1 MQLDVIVPV
10 GPGHEELMHHA
21 MESVRVAT
29 AMRHPFEAV
38 RLRVVDDR
46 QGLAGRSAARNQAVR
61 ESTADWLF
69 FLDADDAMHPEAL
82 VNVEPYLATHDAIW
96 GMVLEW
102 DGHLAQWR
110 YQVPRIETLEV
121 LVAYDPFL
129 TLGPMGHFVRR
140 EVATANPFDEDMDC
154 GEDWDYYLRLWR
166 GYRCIKQEGPLILN
180 YRGQHSTG
188 PRSATGKQ
196 WGEVVR
202 PMIEAERQRLKAPA
216 VAA

>member
-1 MQLDVIVPV
+1 MQLDVIIPV
-10 GPGHEELMHHA
+10 GPGHDELVQHA

-38 RLRVVDDR
+38 RLRVIDDR

-82 VNVEPYLATHDAIW
+82 VNVEPYMATHDAVWGAIW
-96 GMVLEW
+96 EF
-102 DGHLAQWR
+102 DGNAAHWR
-110 YQVPRIETLEV
+110 YQVPRIETLAV
-121 LVAYDPFL
+121 LVAYDPYM
-129 TLGPMGHFVRR
+129 TLQMGHFVRR
-140 EVATANPFDEDMDC
+140 EAALATPFNEDMDT

-166 GYRCIKQEGPLILN
+166 GYRCIKQERPLMLN
-180 YRGQHSTG
+180 FRGQHASG
-188 PRSATGKQ
+188 ERSATGRQ

-202 PMIEAERQRLKAPA
+202 PMVDAERKRLGE
-216 VAA
+216 AA